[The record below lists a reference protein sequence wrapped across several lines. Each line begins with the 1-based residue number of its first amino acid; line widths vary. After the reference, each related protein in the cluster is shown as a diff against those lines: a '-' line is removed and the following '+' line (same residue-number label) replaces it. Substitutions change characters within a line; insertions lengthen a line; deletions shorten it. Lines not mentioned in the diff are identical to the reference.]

1 MSALTYYPVN
11 DYGPIMKGLV
21 IGGLGIF
28 HVFLAQF
35 AIGGGMLMLY
45 FQHLST
51 RKDAATGAPDPVAPL
66 ARRFVDGYFKILVLI
81 SFVVGA
87 LTGVAMWFISIQ
99 VSAPT
104 IGMMIREFHWLWAT
118 EYTAFWLEVF
128 AGYAFYRYGK
138 VLSDPNRTR
147 LLVLYTFGGWMSLF
161 WINGILSWQL
171 TPGTWVPGGSIWPG
185 FFNPTFWPSLLFR
198 TAASAVI
205 AALVGMV
212 IINSMPLEQAQRRLL
227 INRAAHLLVPLLAMP
242 ILGAWFLWAM
252 PADSRSWATG
262 GSVAM
267 TMFMSMSVGASVLL
281 GGYALIGLLLQR
293 LYINGATATL
303 LVALAFFATA
313 GGEFV
318 REGSRKPYSVRG
330 NLYSNSITPDLV
342 RVLRVRG
349 STTDDPY
356 PLRNPAE
363 FPTPQLQLGAK
374 VYRTQCSVCHTVSG
388 SNGLTHLTGSWL
400 LDQIRFNVANL
411 QHTKPFMPPF
421 SGTPE
426 ELEAIVQK
434 IAWENAGRPATWSDT
449 AGDAALIAHLR
460 ALIDQAGDGPGDFE
474 RFRDRQR
481 ANDRANGRGQTP
493 SSGGAHP

>member
-1 MSALTYYPVN
+1 MSTLTFYPVN

-51 RKDAATGAPDPVAPL
+51 KKDDPVAPL
-66 ARRFVDGYFKILVLI
+66 ARRFVDGYFKVLVLI

-104 IGMMIREFHWLWAT
+104 IGLMIREFHWLWAT

-138 VLSDPNRTR
+138 ILSDTNRTR
-147 LLVLYTFGGWMSLF
+147 LLMLYTFGGWMSLF

-171 TPGTWVPGGSIWPG
+171 TPGTWAPGGSIWAG

-205 AALVGMV
+205 AALVGMI
-212 IINSMPLEQAQRRLL
+212 IINATPFEQAQRRLL
-227 INRAAHLLVPLLAMP
+227 INKAAHLLLPLLAMP
-242 ILGAWFLWAM
+242 LLGAWFLWAM
-252 PADSRSWATG
+252 PPDSRAWAMG

-267 TMFMSMSVGASVLL
+267 MMFMSISVGASVLL
-281 GGYALIGLLLQR
+281 GGYALIGLVLQR
-293 LYINGATATL
+293 LYVNGATATL
-303 LVALAFFATA
+303 LAALAFAATA

-318 REGSRKPYSVRG
+318 REGTRKPYSVRG
-330 NLYSNSITPDLV
+330 NLYSNAITPPMV
-342 RVLRVRG
+342 RELRVRG

-356 PLRNPAE
+356 PLRNAAAY
-363 FPTPQLQLGAK
+363 PTAQLQLGAK
-374 VYRTQCSVCHTVSG
+374 VYRAQCAVCHTVSG

-400 LDQIRFNVANL
+400 LDQVRFNIANL

-421 SGTPE
+421 AGTPE
-426 ELEAIVQK
+426 ELEALVQMV
-434 IAWENAGRPATWSDT
+434 AWENAGRPREWAQTS
-449 AGDAALIAHLR
+449 GDAALVAHLR
-460 ALIDQAGDGPGDFE
+460 TLIDQAGDAPGDFE

-481 ANDRANGRGQTP
+481 ERRAEQRGGERAEGGRP
-493 SSGGAHP
+493 